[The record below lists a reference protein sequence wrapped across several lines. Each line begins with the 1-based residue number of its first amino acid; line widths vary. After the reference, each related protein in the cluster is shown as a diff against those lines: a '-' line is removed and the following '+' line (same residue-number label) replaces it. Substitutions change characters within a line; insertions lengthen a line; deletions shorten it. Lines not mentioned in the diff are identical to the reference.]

1 MSLSNILKSKVATSY
16 PVSKKDKLVKTHKV
30 RLYPNA
36 KMKVVLDNLCD
47 YNRYCYN
54 KGLETWNDMYNES
67 VVMGDKKLR
76 PNEYK
81 VRNELVANKEDW
93 QYQYSA
99 RVLQQAINRL
109 NRAWSYFFNPRMKRN
124 FRPKF
129 KSKRSNKQSF
139 SSDRITIV
147 NDHYLKLDRPREATE
162 SFDLIKMSENLRF
175 NGEIK
180 LVTITKCRD
189 KYFASIAVQT
199 DSQQSINKVKA
210 TTGVDM
216 NIKHIDWDKGS
227 INTLTDR
234 MIFLQSRITAYQRQL
249 ARKRVVNST
258 HFRSHNYNKIQAKLN
273 RDYLKIY
280 NLQQDLIQKTTHD
293 LVVNYDSIGIEDL
306 DVEAMK
312 MNKHLAKNI
321 QRGLFG
327 RFKEVLTYKASWN
340 GINLVK
346 VDRFY
351 PSTQRC
357 SECGFVKTKDTLG
370 GKQTLGG
377 DSIHR
382 DHQTYYC
389 YNCGA
394 ILDRDK
400 NAVANLTQYTA
411 RLIA

>member
-1 MSLSNILKSKVATSY
+1 MSLSSVLKSKTTVSY
-16 PVSKKDKLVKTHKV
+16 HVNKKNKLVKTHKV
-30 RLYPNA
+30 RLYPST
-36 KMKVVLDNLCD
+36 KMRTILDSLCD

-54 KGLETWNDMYNES
+54 KGLETWNDMYDES
-67 VVMGDKKLR
+67 VIMGDKKLR
-76 PNEYK
+76 PNEHK
-81 VRNELVANKEDW
+81 VRNELVDNKTDW

-99 RVLQQAINRL
+99 RVLQQAVHRL
-109 NRAWSYFFNPRMKRN
+109 NHAWSNFFNPSMKN
-124 FRPKF
+124 HFRPKF
-129 KSKRSNKQSF
+129 KSKRSSKQSF
-139 SSDRITIV
+139 SSDRISVV
-147 NDHYLKLDRPREATE
+147 NGHYLKLDSPYEAPET
-162 SFDLIKMSENLRF
+162 FDLIKMSENLRF

-180 LVTITKCRD
+180 LVTITKRRD
-189 KYFASIAVQT
+189 KYFASVTVQT
-199 DSQQSINKVKA
+199 EKTQSINRVKA

-216 NIKHIDWDKGS
+216 NIKHIDWEKGY
-227 INTLTDR
+227 IDTLTDR
-234 MIFLQSRITAYQRQL
+234 MIFLQSRITMYQRKL
-249 ARKRVVNST
+249 ARKRIVNPT

-280 NLQQDLIQKTTHD
+280 NLQQDLIQKTTHE
-293 LVVNYDSIGIEDL
+293 LVVNYDNIGIEDL

-340 GINLVK
+340 DINLVK

-357 SECGFVKTKDTLG
+357 SECKFVKTKDTFG

-377 DSIHR
+377 DSIHK

-400 NAVANLTQYTA
+400 NAVANLTQYVVGLTT
-411 RLIA
+411 